1 MSESAT
7 SRASDPDSGG
17 LVGGLK
23 DSFGGLARAFGSR
36 AVSTV
41 SDKVG
46 SVTDKLTDYAQNPGA
61 SAAAEGAKSLASGDS
76 PLKAGAKS
84 AMSAVKDKVSDVFGG
99 GNGGGGSGGGHRF
112 INIVEAIDVGAP
124 IDVVYDTWSEYDRW
138 PDFMKKVEKASLDQ
152 DEGKVTF
159 EGKVWWSHRSWEA
172 TIVDQI
178 ATRRVV
184 WESTGAKGTLSG
196 AVTFHPLAD
205 DLTRIVVVVEYRPRG
220 FVEKFANIWRPVG
233 RRLRLELKFFVHHV
247 MTDVVLHPDDL
258 EGYRAEIQ
266 DEEIV
271 RSHEDVVAEQE
282 EQEQGED
289 EAPEDESDQEPDEEA
304 DEEAD
309 EESEEEPADEPE
321 AAEDLEEEPEA
332 DEDVEEEPEEG
343 AEEEPEE
350 EQEEPEEKPRSRR
363 SRTR

>member
-1 MSESAT
+1 MSESAKSPT
-7 SRASDPDSGG
+7 SDG
-17 LVGGLK
+17 LGGLK
-23 DSFGGLARAFGSR
+23 ESIGGLARAFGDR

-46 SVTDKLTDYAQNPGA
+46 SVTDKLTDYAQNPGG
-61 SAAAEGAKSLASGDS
+61 SAVAEGAKTLAEGGS

-84 AMSAVKDKVSDVFGG
+84 AVAAVKDKVSGIFGG
-99 GNGGGGSGGGHRF
+99 GGDDGGSGGGHRF

-124 IDVVYDTWSEYDRW
+124 IDVVYNAWTEYDTW
-138 PDFMKKVEKASLDQ
+138 PDFMKKVEKAQLDE
-152 DEGKVTF
+152 DEGTVSF
-159 EGKVWWSHRSWEA
+159 EGKVFWSNRRWEA

-184 WESTGAKGTLSG
+184 WDSTGDKGTLSG

-220 FVEKFANIWRPVG
+220 FMEKVANVWRPVG

-271 RSHEDVVAEQE
+271 RSHEDVVAEEQQDQGDE
-282 EQEQGED
+282 EGAEED
-289 EAPEDESDQEPDEEA
+289 EEGAEEGEEGAEGGEEGAEEPEESDEEPEE
-304 DEEAD
+304 EPE
-309 EESEEEPADEPE
+309 EESEEEP
-321 AAEDLEEEPEA
+321 
-332 DEDVEEEPEEG
+332 
-343 AEEEPEE
+343 
-350 EQEEPEEKPRSRR
+350 KPRRRR
-363 SRTR
+363 SR

>member
-1 MSESAT
+1 MSESAKSPT
-7 SRASDPDSGG
+7 SDG
-17 LVGGLK
+17 LGGLK
-23 DSFGGLARAFGSR
+23 ESIGGLARAFGDR

-46 SVTDKLTDYAQNPGA
+46 SVTDKLTDYAQNPGG
-61 SAAAEGAKSLASGDS
+61 SAVAEGAKTLAEGGS

-84 AMSAVKDKVSDVFGG
+84 AVAAVKDKVSGIFGG
-99 GNGGGGSGGGHRF
+99 GGDDGGSGGGHRF

-124 IDVVYDTWSEYDRW
+124 IDVVYNAWTEYDTW
-138 PDFMKKVEKASLDQ
+138 PDFMKKVEKAQLDE
-152 DEGKVTF
+152 DEGTVSF
-159 EGKVWWSHRSWEA
+159 EGKVFWSNRRWEA

-184 WESTGAKGTLSG
+184 WDSTGDKGTLSG

-220 FVEKFANIWRPVG
+220 FMEKVANVWRPVG

-271 RSHEDVVAEQE
+271 RSHEDVVAEEQQDQGDE
-282 EQEQGED
+282 EGAEED
-289 EAPEDESDQEPDEEA
+289 EEGAEEG
-304 DEEAD
+304 EEGA
-309 EESEEEPADEPE
+309 EEGEEGA
-321 AAEDLEEEPEA
+321 
-332 DEDVEEEPEEG
+332 EEPEESDEESDEEP
-343 AEEEPEE
+343 EEEPEE
-350 EQEEPEEKPRSRR
+350 EPKPRRRR
-363 SRTR
+363 SR

>member
-1 MSESAT
+1 MSENAKSP
-7 SRASDPDSGG
+7 ASDGF
-17 LVGGLK
+17 GGLK
-23 DSFGGLARAFGSR
+23 ESVGGLARAFGDR
-36 AVSTV
+36 AVSAV

-46 SVTDKLTDYAQNPGA
+46 SVTDRLTDYAQNPGS
-61 SAAAEGAKSLASGDS
+61 SAVGEGAKTLAEGGS

-84 AMSAVKDKVSDVFGG
+84 AMTAVKDKVSDVFGG
-99 GNGGGGSGGGHRF
+99 GGDGGGSGGGHRF

-124 IDVVYDTWSEYDRW
+124 VDVVYDAWTEYDSW
-138 PDFMKKVEKASLDQ
+138 PDFMKKVEKAQLDE
-152 DEGKVTF
+152 DEGTVSF
-159 EGKVWWSHRSWEA
+159 EGKVFWSNRRWEA

-178 ATRRVV
+178 ATRRIV
-184 WESTGAKGTLSG
+184 WDSTGDKGTLSG

-220 FVEKFANIWRPVG
+220 FMEKVANVWRPVG

-282 EQEQGED
+282 EGEAEGEEDEDEGEGPEDDAPED
-289 EAPEDESDQEPDEEA
+289 EAPE
-304 DEEAD
+304 
-309 EESEEEPADEPE
+309 EEPKEEP
-321 AAEDLEEEPEA
+321 EEEPE
-332 DEDVEEEPEEG
+332 DEEP
-343 AEEEPEE
+343 EEEPEE
-350 EQEEPEEKPRSRR
+350 ERKPQARRRR
-363 SRTR
+363 SR

>member
-1 MSESAT
+1 MSESAKSPT
-7 SRASDPDSGG
+7 SDG
-17 LVGGLK
+17 VGGLK
-23 DSFGGLARAFGSR
+23 ESVGGLARAFGDR

-41 SDKVG
+41 SDKLG
-46 SVTDKLTDYAQNPGA
+46 SVTDRLTDYAQNPGG
-61 SAAAEGAKSLASGDS
+61 SAVAEGAKTLAEGGS

-84 AMSAVKDKVSDVFGG
+84 AMTAVKDKVSGIFGG
-99 GNGGGGSGGGHRF
+99 GGDDGGGSGGGHRF

-124 IDVVYDTWSEYDRW
+124 IDVVYDAWTEYDSW
-138 PDFMKKVEKASLDQ
+138 PDFMKKVEKAQLDE
-152 DEGKVTF
+152 DEGTVSF
-159 EGKVWWSHRSWEA
+159 EGKVFWSNRRWEA

-184 WESTGAKGTLSG
+184 WDSTGDKGTLSG

-220 FVEKFANIWRPVG
+220 FMEKVANVWRPVG

-282 EQEQGED
+282 EGEAEGEEGEENEDEGEGPED
-289 EAPEDESDQEPDEEA
+289 EAP
-304 DEEAD
+304 
-309 EESEEEPADEPE
+309 
-321 AAEDLEEEPEA
+321 
-332 DEDVEEEPEEG
+332 
-343 AEEEPEE
+343 EEEPEE
-350 EQEEPEEKPRSRR
+350 ERKPQARRRR
-363 SRTR
+363 SR